1 VRRDSRPPAFFPLPR
16 NLRRC
21 IRVAKRVA
29 WRHCLRV
36 MKIKIAMLVCAVAAI
51 ALAVTLLVTRQKAA
65 EVHQQD
71 VETILFHSNKW
82 VTTQDNLDRQ
92 TQVGA
97 ELNRMLDAQK
107 EAYAELTNS
116 YTRTAGKLA
125 QTESSL
131 ADTIA
136 ALKSAEEIVAQRDA
150 KIAELESQNAVL
162 DQQALDLSAAIT
174 NLTSQI
180 EETERKLA
188 ASEGDK
194 AFLQKELKRLM
205 AEKAELE
212 RQFNDLV
219 VLRAQVAKLREELS
233 ISRRLEWIRR
243 GLSTAGDRGAA
254 GLLQGKNAPRKPPKP
269 PVHYDLNVEVG
280 ADGSLRV
287 IPPLTNPP
295 AASNPPTN

>member
-1 VRRDSRPPAFFPLPR
+1 
-16 NLRRC
+16 
-21 IRVAKRVA
+21 
-29 WRHCLRV
+29 

-51 ALAVTLLVTRQKAA
+51 ALAVTLWVTRKKAA
-65 EVHQQD
+65 EVQQQD

-136 ALKSAEEIVAQRDA
+136 ALKSAEEIVVQRDA

-180 EETERKLA
+180 EETERKLT

-194 AFLQKELKRLM
+194 AFLQKELKRLI

-243 GLSTAGDRGAA
+243 GLTTAGDRGAA